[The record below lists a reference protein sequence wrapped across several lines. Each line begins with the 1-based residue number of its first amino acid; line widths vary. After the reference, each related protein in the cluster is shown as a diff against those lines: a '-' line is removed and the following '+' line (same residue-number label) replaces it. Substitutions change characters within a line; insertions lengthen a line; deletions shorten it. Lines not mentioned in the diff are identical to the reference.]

1 MSVER
6 RLREGLEASA
16 SVVDVDVDRQLR
28 LVLDRGRRR
37 RRMVRVAAVAAVAAA
52 VVAALV
58 LVPRALDNAAGT
70 TQREFTVTRVLDAPR
85 ELVWRAWTEPEPLAR
100 WWGPSGLTIPLNTI
114 SMDVRPGG
122 RLRATMVADADGT
135 RYPVDLVF
143 REVVA
148 PQRLVL
154 AWGDPGQPVPPE
166 GAGVATVTFA
176 DRGDQTELV
185 FHQTGSNTEEGHANA
200 KAGWD
205 QALERLAEYVAKEEA
220 P

>member
-1 MSVER
+1 MSLER

-16 SVVDVDVDRQLR
+16 SVVDVDVDQQLR
-28 LVLDRGRRR
+28 QVLDRGRRR
-37 RRMVRVAAVAAVAAA
+37 RRVVRVATVAAVAAA

-58 LVPRALDNAAGT
+58 LVPRALDRTPST
-70 TQREFTVTRVLDAPR
+70 TEREFTVTRVLDAPR
-85 ELVWRAWTEPEPLAR
+85 QLAWNAWTQPAQLAR
-100 WWGPSGLTIPLNTI
+100 WWGPRGFTIPLDTI
-114 SMDVRPGG
+114 SIDLRPGG

-135 RYPVDLVF
+135 QYPVDMVF

-154 AWGDPGQPVPPE
+154 AWGDLQHPVPPE
-166 GAGVATVTFA
+166 GAGVATVTFT
-176 DRGDQTELV
+176 DLGGKTQLV
-185 FHQTGSNTEEGHANA
+185 FHQSGINTEEGHANA

-205 QALERLAEYVAKEEA
+205 QALERLAEYLAKEEG

>member
-58 LVPRALDNAAGT
+58 LVPHALDRTPRT

-85 ELVWRAWTEPEPLAR
+85 PLVWRAWTEPAQLAR
-100 WWGPSGLTIPLNTI
+100 WWGPRGFTIPLDTI

-135 RYPVDLVF
+135 RYPVDMVF

-154 AWGDPGQPVPPE
+154 AWGDPRRPVLPE
-166 GAGVATVTFA
+166 GAGVATVTLA
-176 DRGDQTELV
+176 DRGDKTELV
-185 FHQTGSNTEEGHANA
+185 FHQTGVNTEEGHANA
-200 KAGWD
+200 RTGWD
-205 QALERLAEYVAKEEA
+205 QAIQRLAEYLAEEDA

>member
-6 RLREGLEASA
+6 RLRAGLEASA
-16 SVVDVDVDRQLR
+16 NAVEVDVDRQLR

-37 RRMVRVAAVAAVAAA
+37 RRVVRVAAVAAVAAA
-52 VVAALV
+52 VAAALV
-58 LVPRALDNAAGT
+58 VVPRALHHSPRI
-70 TQREFTVTRVLDAPR
+70 TQREFTVTRVLPAPR
-85 ELVWRAWTEPEPLAR
+85 QQVWRAWTEPARLVR
-100 WWGPSGLTIPLNTI
+100 WWGPSGFTVPLDSV

-148 PQRLVL
+148 ARRLVL
-154 AWGDPGQPVPPE
+154 AWGDPGHPAPPE
-166 GAGVATVTFA
+166 GAGVATITLS
-176 DRGDQTELV
+176 DRGHQTELT
-185 FHQTGSNTEEGHANA
+185 FSQTGANTEQGHANA
-200 KAGWD
+200 RTGWG
-205 QALERLAEYVAKEEA
+205 QALQRLAEYLDKEEA